1 MIINMSRGSCITFSG
16 SKANYI
22 ASIAI
27 VMAITF
33 FACEKVEDDP
43 VIPDPVDPFADLIL
57 PEVPHD
63 YENIQFPDHYLI
75 NPLPDNPY
83 RFQFAAIE
91 ADNTPAS
98 NPTTNEGAL
107 LGRVLFYEK
116 ELSANGTIACA
127 SCHTQETGFSD
138 KEVFSLGFEGG
149 LTRRHSMTLTNARFY
164 DTGKFFWDE
173 RAETLEDQV
182 LMPFQ
187 DEVEMGL
194 TLDTLVQIVSSQ
206 PYAAPLFTDAFGDET
221 VTADRISKALAQ
233 FVRSLVSI
241 NAKYDQG
248 RELVSSPLDDFPN
261 FTAEENLG
269 KALFYASNIAGA
281 PSCHSCHASE
291 AFLSPLLAPNANTI
305 GSINGLDAISTDDL
319 GIFETT
325 GINNHMGKFKVP
337 SLRNVAIRAPYMHDG
352 RFANLEEVIEHYS
365 TGMQN
370 HPRTLPFMKDA
381 NGDAIKYNFT
391 AQEKEALIAFLHTL
405 TDEEFITAEKFRN
418 PFR

>member
-1 MIINMSRGSCITFSG
+1 MSEYSYNTFSCLNHRNLFVLALVFIITIGSC
-16 SKANYI
+16 NN
-22 ASIAI
+22 
-27 VMAITF
+27 
-33 FACEKVEDDP
+33 DDIDIMEP
-43 VIPDPVDPFADLIL
+43 VQPVDLLTELNL
-57 PEVPHD
+57 PEIPFD
-63 YENIQFPDHYLI
+63 YENIQFPDHFL
-75 NPLPDNPY
+75 NNTLPEIPY

-91 ADNTPAS
+91 SDNTPDS

-116 ELSANGTIACA
+116 KLSFNGTIACA

-138 KEVFSLGFEGG
+138 DEVFSIGFDGG

-187 DEVEMGL
+187 DPVEMGL
-194 TLDTLVQIVSSQ
+194 TLDALVQIVTDQS
-206 PYAAPLFTDAFGDET
+206 YAAPLFINAFGDET

-233 FVRSLVSI
+233 FVRSLVSL
-241 NAKYDQG
+241 NSKYDEG
-248 RELVSSPLDDFPN
+248 REFVSSPLIDFPN
-261 FTAEENLG
+261 FTAQENLG
-269 KALFYASNIAGA
+269 KSLFYSTNLVA
-281 PSCHSCHASE
+281 PSCHSCHSSE
-291 AFLSPLLAPNANTI
+291 AFLSPLLAANATTI
-305 GSINGLDAISTDDL
+305 GSINGLDPVSTNDL

-337 SLRNVAIRAPYMHDG
+337 SLRNVALRPPYMHDG
-352 RFANLEEVIEHYS
+352 RFANLEEVINHYS

-381 NGDAIKYNFT
+381 NGDVIKYNFT
-391 AQEKEALIAFLHTL
+391 NQEKEALIAFLNTL
-405 TDEEFITAEKFRN
+405 TDNQFITDEKFSS
-418 PFR
+418 PF